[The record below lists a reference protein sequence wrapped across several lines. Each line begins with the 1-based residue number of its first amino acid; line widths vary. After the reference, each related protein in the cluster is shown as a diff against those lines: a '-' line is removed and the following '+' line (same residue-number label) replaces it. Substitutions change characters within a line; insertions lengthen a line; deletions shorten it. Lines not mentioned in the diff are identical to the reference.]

1 MSEAAISVERLSR
14 SYGPRVALEDL
25 SLQVA
30 PGELFGV
37 LGPNGG
43 GKTTLFRILATLIP
57 PGAGRATI
65 AGHDVVRDVSAVRRS
80 LGVVFQNPALDVHL
94 TVRENLRHQGH
105 LFGLAGAALNRR
117 LDELLTLF
125 SLADRARDKVVA
137 LSGGLRRRVEL
148 ARALLVRPK
157 VLLLDEP
164 TVGLDPAIRRDF
176 WAVIN
181 RLRAGESLTVMV
193 TTHLLDEADRC
204 DRVALLDA
212 GRLVALDTPAALK
225 SKVGGDVIVV
235 TGDDP
240 ERLFA
245 ELKARFGEP
254 IQRTGGE
261 VRIERP
267 RGHEF
272 VAGLVEAFP
281 GRIDSV
287 RVARPSLD
295 DAFLQLTGHHVE

>member
-1 MSEAAISVERLSR
+1 MMDPVVRVERLSR
-14 SYGPRVALEDL
+14 SYGSRAALTDL
-25 SLQVA
+25 SFDVNR
-30 PGELFGV
+30 GELFGV

-57 PGAGRATI
+57 PSSGRAII
-65 AGHDVVRDVSAVRRS
+65 AGHDVTREVSAVRRC
-80 LGVVFQNPALDVHL
+80 LGVVFQNPALDMHL

-105 LFGLAGAALNRR
+105 LFGLGGAVLNRR
-117 LDELLTLF
+117 LDELMALF
-125 SLADRARDKVVA
+125 SLADRARDRVLA

-148 ARALLVRPK
+148 ARALLVRPQ

-176 WAVIN
+176 WGVID
-181 RLRAGESLTVMV
+181 RLRREESLTVMV
-193 TTHLLDEADRC
+193 TTHLLDEADLC

-212 GRLVALDTPAALK
+212 GRLVALDTPATLK
-225 SKVGGDVIVV
+225 SKVGGDVIAV
-235 TGDDP
+235 GGPEP

-245 ELKARFGEP
+245 DLKARFGEP
-254 IQRTGGE
+254 IQLTQGE

-272 VAGLVEAFP
+272 VADLVEAFP

-287 RVARPSLD
+287 RVARPGLD
-295 DAFLQLTGHHVE
+295 DAFLLLTGHHVE